1 MNNLSKDFIYNLIS
15 EQIKNKKADINPEHL
30 KMIKRRIETPEVS
43 EWFKD
48 IEIRKK
54 LKVIELGCSFGF
66 LAIAESLFGKLL
78 IKDWKG
84 YDCDATAIEI
94 INNIKSILDSDH
106 QINLD
111 KHKFT
116 HSAVTSFKSKS
127 VYSNNKPL
135 LSSCIAKTKSKEFN
149 QRVPNIN
156 YEKLPASDILLID
169 IEGEEINID
178 LDKISFDYCIL
189 ETNTEQA
196 TNKIIKDYMS
206 RAKRFKIIKNHKLT
220 KDKNLFFIRKKI

>member
-66 LAIAESLFGKLL
+66 LAIAELLFGKLL

-135 LSSCIAKTKSKEFN
+135 LSSCIAKTKSKEL
-149 QRVPNIN
+149 R
-156 YEKLPASDILLID
+156 
-169 IEGEEINID
+169 
-178 LDKISFDYCIL
+178 
-189 ETNTEQA
+189 
-196 TNKIIKDYMS
+196 
-206 RAKRFKIIKNHKLT
+206 
-220 KDKNLFFIRKKI
+220 